1 MFFLIQFDEYFN
13 SNDSAQ
19 QDSTLLHKHKEKQ
32 TYSANV

>member
-19 QDSTLLHKHKEKQ
+19 RDSTVLHKLKDKQ